1 MTDGLRPKINY
12 VGINV
17 LFLDVELITKKM
29 GRELGNSPRK
39 GTFGTNI
46 SFDIDEASAP
56 IRRRIKQETHKK
68 NDATEYNQK
77 LTECPGCGSEINHE
91 EWLDCLVGFV
101 SGAYEFEIGNP
112 VRARIV
118 QNLRNQTAKINL
130 PQPKENWELAIVG
143 KLMTEIEKIVLAEV
157 NRNQQKQ
164 VASAGLSEIERNEL
178 IAETEARTINSMAIE
193 IQEAL
198 IAELTPRL
206 EQEIRAQVEREL
218 WQQFE
223 QEWKNRSANNLGE

>member
-1 MTDGLRPKINY
+1 M
-12 VGINV
+12 
-17 LFLDVELITKKM
+17 KKM
-29 GRELGNSPRK
+29 GRELGHSPRK

-46 SFDIDEASAP
+46 SFDIDDTSTP
-56 IRRRIKQETHKK
+56 VRRRTKEDKHQQADSGEVD
-68 NDATEYNQK
+68 NS
-77 LTECPGCGSEINHE
+77 LTGCPGCGAEINHD

-101 SGAYEFEIGNP
+101 SGAHEFEIGNP

-130 PQPKENWELAIVG
+130 PQPKENWELAVVG
-143 KLMTEIEKIVLAEV
+143 KLMAEIEKIVVAEV

-178 IAETEARTINSMAIE
+178 IAETETRTINSMAIE
-193 IQEAL
+193 IQDAL

-206 EQEIRAQVEREL
+206 EQEIRAQVEQEL

-223 QEWKNRSANNLGE
+223 QEWKNRSTDKLAES

>member
-1 MTDGLRPKINY
+1 
-12 VGINV
+12 
-17 LFLDVELITKKM
+17 M

-46 SFDIDEASAP
+46 SFDIDDTSAP
-56 IRRRIKQETHKK
+56 VRRRTKEDKYQPTDNIEV
-68 NDATEYNQK
+68 DDS
-77 LTECPGCGSEINHE
+77 LTGCPGCGSEISHD

-101 SGAYEFEIGNP
+101 SGAHEFEIGNP

-118 QNLRNQTAKINL
+118 QNLRNQTAKLNL
-130 PQPKENWELAIVG
+130 PQPKENWELAVVG
-143 KLMTEIEKIVLAEV
+143 KLMSEIEKIVVAEV

-178 IAETEARTINSMAIE
+178 ITETETRTINSMAIE

-206 EQEIRAQVEREL
+206 EQEIRAQVEQEL

-223 QEWKNRSANNLGE
+223 QEWKNRTTGKLAES